1 MSTYK
6 TVPALTHKHKFR
18 RLLWVS
24 ALLVVWGC
32 VFVVLPDV
40 FEWIRG
46 TPSDFVPY
54 IILGLWA
61 YLLYAYAATILN
73 VEIDDSY
80 VSIAIWARTKRIPLE
95 SIGSVEAIRSRGKLR
110 KILLRNH
117 QTYSLGSIPIIRGS
131 RRIDRAEELLA
142 ELENSIHPAE
152 APSTN
157 MAPDH
162 N

>member
-1 MSTYK
+1 MSTYPA
-6 TVPALTHKHKFR
+6 VPALTGKHKLR

-46 TPSDFVPY
+46 TRSNFAPY
-54 IILGLWA
+54 IILGLWS
-61 YLLYAYAATILN
+61 YLMYAYVATLLN
-73 VEIDDSY
+73 VEIDDCH
-80 VSIAIWARTKRIPLE
+80 VSVAIWARTKRIPLE
-95 SIGSVEAIRSRGKLR
+95 SIGSVKAVRSRGKLR

-142 ELENSIHPAE
+142 ELENCIHPAE
-152 APSTN
+152 TP
-157 MAPDH
+157 
-162 N
+162 